1 MSSSRNFIYVII
13 IISLPFQFSFQLN
26 FYTTCSTKI
35 QSTWNMNKV
44 TSFKLNVVNK
54 ITTYFAAV
62 SAIAWIFISYKIR
75 KRRLA
80 ITINFI
86 LSGIVWLIYIA
97 INDQLFW
104 LLLVLRAMNGVFIGF
119 FQSVGVSY
127 MMHFAD
133 TEIVAFHGCLI
144 QFSMFV
150 SLCLLNF
157 LNYAINW
164 KILCVVMAVQSFLFG
179 GTIWLVPEVLVQ
191 SKSTSRNYIFNPIN
205 LPNLLVML
213 GIMFIQNFSGIGSM
227 IDNFPRLMS
236 SIGVVLDP
244 SLLAVLTNFIGCI
257 SMFISSLIMDIVSI
271 RYMWAFSSFGIVV
284 SLIIYSLTIK
294 IKCPNW
300 LSVFSLFLY
309 YLFFGMGV
317 GPIPWLL
324 CGALFK
330 ESVMIETGCLTCF
343 MNRFMD
349 IWFGYLLNAVTKV
362 SGEFGTVLFN
372 AAFSLLGCI
381 LGLIFIP
388 EFRKKYSENATII

>member
-1 MSSSRNFIYVII
+1 
-13 IISLPFQFSFQLN
+13 
-26 FYTTCSTKI
+26 
-35 QSTWNMNKV
+35 
-44 TSFKLNVVNK
+44 
-54 ITTYFAAV
+54 
-62 SAIAWIFISYKIR
+62 
-75 KRRLA
+75 
-80 ITINFI
+80 
-86 LSGIVWLIYIA
+86 
-97 INDQLFW
+97 
-104 LLLVLRAMNGVFIGF
+104 
-119 FQSVGVSY
+119 
-127 MMHFAD
+127 
-133 TEIVAFHGCLI
+133 
-144 QFSMFV
+144 
-150 SLCLLNF
+150 
-157 LNYAINW
+157 
-164 KILCVVMAVQSFLFG
+164 
-179 GTIWLVPEVLVQ
+179 
-191 SKSTSRNYIFNPIN
+191 
-205 LPNLLVML
+205 ML

-227 IDNFPRLMS
+227 IDNCPRLMS

-244 SLLAVLTNFIGCI
+244 SLLAVLTYFIGCI

-330 ESVMIETGCLTCF
+330 ESVMIETGCFTCF

-388 EFRKKYSENATII
+388 AFRKKYSENATII